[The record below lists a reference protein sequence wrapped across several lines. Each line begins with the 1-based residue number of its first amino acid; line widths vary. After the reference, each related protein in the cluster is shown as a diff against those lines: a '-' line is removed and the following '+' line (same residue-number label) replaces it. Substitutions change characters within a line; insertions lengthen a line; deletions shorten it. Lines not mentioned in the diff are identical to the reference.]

1 MRGTLSRPKMVSANA
16 KADWSF
22 KDPSK
27 KKPKKKKEVKNDVS

>member
-1 MRGTLSRPKMVSANA
+1 MVSANA

-27 KKPKKKKEVKNDVS
+27 KKPKKKKEVKNGQ